1 MRLLSETC
9 WASCFCPHRA
19 ARAQNSGLF
28 EQEIVPVNTKIV
40 DDDGKERQ
48 VTVAK
53 DDGIR
58 AGTTLAGLA
67 KLRPAFKPDGST
79 TAGESSAV
87 PGQWPD
93 QSQQALIGPSVSG
106 NSSQVS
112 DGAAAV
118 LIGRRSAVEA
128 LGLPVLGVLR
138 ASAVVGVPPDVM
150 GIGPAFAIP
159 AALQQ
164 AGTMVEAV
172 VMLLKEQSVDV
183 MKKKILTGTNLLYFP
198 LREARLFTDGE
209 KFVLLSH

>member
-1 MRLLSETC
+1 MSSLSALSRSESQYLVRGGVTC
-9 WASCFCPHRA
+9 SGGSDMSVPCSCRA
-19 ARAQNSGLF
+19 AQAQSSGLF
-28 EQEIVPVNTKIV
+28 EQEIVPVATKIV
-40 DDDGKERQ
+40 DTDGTERA

-53 DDGIR
+53 DEGIR
-58 AGTTLAGLA
+58 AGTSLAGLG

-79 TAGESSAV
+79 TAGGCRGVAGGTAGSSVSDAHMR
-87 PGQWPD
+87 
-93 QSQQALIGPSVSG
+93 SVSG

-159 AALQQ
+159 AALKQ
-164 AGTMVEAV
+164 AGKT
-172 VMLLKEQSVDV
+172 
-183 MKKKILTGTNLLYFP
+183 
-198 LREARLFTDGE
+198 
-209 KFVLLSH
+209 

>member
-1 MRLLSETC
+1 M
-9 WASCFCPHRA
+9 
-19 ARAQNSGLF
+19 
-28 EQEIVPVNTKIV
+28 
-40 DDDGKERQ
+40 
-48 VTVAK
+48 
-53 DDGIR
+53 
-58 AGTTLAGLA
+58 
-67 KLRPAFKPDGST
+67 
-79 TAGESSAV
+79 
-87 PGQWPD
+87 
-93 QSQQALIGPSVSG
+93 
-106 NSSQVS
+106 
-112 DGAAAV
+112 

-183 MKKKILTGTNLLYFP
+183 VKRKILTGTNLLYFP